1 MRNIDI
7 LGRKKRKKLREIKAS
22 EDQHLT
28 TFSNPEGNAESI
40 DRYGN
45 LVTNPE
51 QFQDMTGVSKSA
63 EEISALHGSGKV
75 MQDWYNPSGGKEGV
89 QGTLP
94 EFEINTESDA
104 TKQAKAEAGY
114 AQSPEWNKIKNSKY
128 YNQLTESQQTNL
140 FNSSKPANQ
149 ANIDKYGY
157 NPEKN
162 NPMAKSAKIQH
173 QSGYGLENPETG
185 ETNKTWTQSVKDDIV
200 KPGMTV
206 AGAALATPALLEGI
220 PALWGAANADLLGM
234 GGTSMMDAAG
244 WYGGYQGA
252 TNIDADVE
260 KWKKDKTWANA
271 GNIALDALGVVGG
284 AVSGTN
290 LLKGANEVKNSLNMK
305 KALSPVTTSKA
316 TPVNTSKVTKP
327 VAEDPYN
334 LINKSVTNNVTKGD
348 DTESLF
354 GFGKKAKQKKL
365 NKEIALK
372 EDWDKINTEYD
383 IANKAP
389 FLKNPEGKPIM
400 NILNPP
406 KNDGLDNP
414 DYSLVKKL
422 IGEAS
427 DPNTARRLKGLGADP
442 EQFQGY
448 VQNNMRFVDDPTEGA
463 YFSPSRNQIN
473 MGNATNKDLHF
484 GLQGNKTYPVGGHE
498 LYGHGVQEFI
508 GRFNPSRN
516 MSNFPGTT
524 PAQNSTNPT
533 TWLDRAFQDH
543 VRNSA
548 PDSDFIKK
556 HGYSENPDTDYL
568 FNTGP
573 ASGQEG
579 VWGIGRGGGNR
590 KSQEAVPYLSEMR
603 REMGGALNRSYDDIF
618 SLDDINAFAK
628 TPTGKTNRVLNT
640 GIPRDHMMAS
650 FLDHAPMLGSAIA
663 AGGTLGALSGNNNK
677 NQQGVGSQ

>member
-1 MRNIDI
+1 MSLFGRN
-7 LGRKKRKKLREIKAS
+7 RKTL
-22 EDQHLT
+22 
-28 TFSNPEGNAESI
+28 
-40 DRYGN
+40 
-45 LVTNPE
+45 
-51 QFQDMTGVSKSA
+51 
-63 EEISALHGSGKV
+63 SALTSRENQNIIVPPPDGEMVIPPPPPTNKFNF
-75 MQDWYNPSGGKEGV
+75 DA
-89 QGTLP
+89 
-94 EFEINTESDA
+94 FNTESQESQKNINDSYSNLNLTSAINNANLNKPTGNVVASDA
-104 TKQAKAEAGY
+104 TNVPKYQIPEVVDVKQVQKDKEENLQKELDKSYRTSDYGLINVEDAEKRQTQENIRKENKKYPHSKDAIDAKRDREEGIKKQNELY
-114 AQSPEWNKIKNSKY
+114 QQQQKNKIADKIHTGLDVVGAVPGIGAVGDLINSGLY
-128 YNQLTESQQTNL
+128 DIEGDTENRNL
-140 FNSSKPANQ
+140 SLGAAIPLGGLGVTMG
-149 ANIDKYGY
+149 KYG
-157 NPEKN
+157 K
-162 NPMAKSAKIQH
+162 K
-173 QSGYGLENPETG
+173 GY
-185 ETNKTWTQSVKDDIV
+185 K
-200 KPGMTV
+200 
-206 AGAALATPALLEGI
+206 AGQDAGI
-220 PALWGAANADLLGM
+220 
-234 GGTSMMDAAG
+234 
-244 WYGGYQGA
+244 
-252 TNIDADVE
+252 
-260 KWKKDKTWANA
+260 
-271 GNIALDALGVVGG
+271 
-284 AVSGTN
+284 
-290 LLKGANEVKNSLNMK
+290 
-305 KALSPVTTSKA
+305 
-316 TPVNTSKVTKP
+316 
-327 VAEDPYN
+327 
-334 LINKSVTNNVTKGD
+334 
-348 DTESLF
+348 F

-442 EQFQGY
+442 EQFQSFI
-448 VQNNMRFVDDPTEGA
+448 QNNMRFVDDPTEGA

-628 TPTGKTNRVLNT
+628 TSTGKTNRVLNT